1 MYQNTMVIQKGFWNE
16 AYFYF
21 VHPLII
27 FFILLFQELEE
38 ENASLSLSSKNSWQK
53 HCNHIANVYIQSFR
67 VVQSFYAENKVNP
80 EQIPTKEISTRT
92 VLDSEFIC

>member
-1 MYQNTMVIQKGFWNE
+1 MYQDITVIQKGFWNE
-16 AYFYF
+16 AYSYF

-27 FFILLFQELEE
+27 IIFFIFLFQELEE

-53 HCNHIANVYIQSFR
+53 RCNHIANVYIQSFI
-67 VVQSFYAENKVNP
+67 VVQSFYVENKVNP
-80 EQIPTKEISTRT
+80 EQIPTKEIST